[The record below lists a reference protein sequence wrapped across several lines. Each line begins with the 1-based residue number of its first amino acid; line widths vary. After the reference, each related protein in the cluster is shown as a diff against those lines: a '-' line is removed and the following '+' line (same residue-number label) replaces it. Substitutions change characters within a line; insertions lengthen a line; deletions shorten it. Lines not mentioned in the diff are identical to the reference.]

1 MQAALDRSQSKNKAH
16 DTRQKEFNSN
26 SRRLLKDLESKGIVR
41 TAVETINLALH
52 ADNKDK
58 SRAECFRTFPT
69 IMFPVAELLSREEI
83 ENGKKHGFAVIKTIH
98 TKNKKQSFIDAPID
112 LLYGFRGKSHNVT
125 LLSPYEMIR
134 YWQATEIKIP
144 TKTPGY
150 SEWTEE
156 GLKHKDKHKEECKD
170 PKKQNQHLQY
180 IPGTH
185 FKAIEKHGR
194 ILMPDFEHLSN
205 LRHKWCWERRK
216 RPHVPLWTN
225 AKLPRQTLP
234 IEENARIISVCMR
247 PWTLNHEDVS
257 TMNPLLTALAETVMP
272 ATKTT
277 QSGSQ
282 PLTTSES
289 HSPQK
294 KYEPQSTPK
303 KVMTAHNTSMQHI
316 L

>member
-1 MQAALDRSQSKNKAH
+1 MAAGYFGGYSAKMQDIGLNELKKMQAALDRSQSKNKAH

-41 TAVETINLALH
+41 TAVETTNLALH

-134 YWQATEIKIP
+134 YWQATEIQIP

-156 GLKHKDKHKEECKD
+156 GLKHKEKHKEECKD
-170 PKKQNQHLQY
+170 KKKTKPASTVHTWHTLY
-180 IPGTH
+180 GCRKTRPYPYARLRT
-185 FKAIEKHGR
+185 
-194 ILMPDFEHLSN
+194 FEQLKTQMV
-205 LRHKWCWERRK
+205 LGKK
-216 RPHVPLWTN
+216 KTP
-225 AKLPRQTLP
+225 
-234 IEENARIISVCMR
+234 AR
-247 PWTLNHEDVS
+247 
-257 TMNPLLTALAETVMP
+257 TALD
-272 ATKTT
+272 KC
-277 QSGSQ
+277 
-282 PLTTSES
+282 
-289 HSPQK
+289 
-294 KYEPQSTPK
+294 
-303 KVMTAHNTSMQHI
+303 
-316 L
+316 